1 MKNRIILLL
10 ALICMSPSMKAQ
22 LGPVTLPLGIDV
34 TGIKWNSVKA
44 EDRNYDVK
52 RFLEKTLK
60 EEPDNL
66 DKIRKLLDAGAAA
79 FVTYE
84 MIDNKQYDLMDL
96 MYRYNNKLIR
106 YSQMLHYACA
116 YCHDTAM
123 IDFLI
128 AHGAS
133 LDMCGNYYE
142 RYHDRGY
149 GEVRRNPYL
158 WNSDGRFSFTPQDVA
173 YLNGNKV
180 IVDYIIR
187 KYGKYPTLV
196 GLADYFYQKLAHD
209 KKTDHLISLLK
220 GEDGFYD
227 LLSQGKGRVA
237 KAMADMLN
245 MDLPTGGQQYSYCH
259 ILCRAVDRIGVY
271 RDNGNTEM
279 AAKYEELV
287 RLMIDKGARVDIYDR
302 IVSVFLCAG
311 KKSVTFN
318 SPMLSAMKHHN
329 MMDIVKLLRSKGAPK
344 SVYCLNYCE
353 VRTKPI
359 EGEPILD
366 EYKEAIILGDL

>member
-1 MKNRIILLL
+1 MKSRIILLL

-44 EDRNYDVK
+44 EDRNYDAK

-66 DKIRKLLDAGAAA
+66 NKIRKLLDAGAAA

-123 IDFLI
+123 IDFLV

-149 GEVRRNPYL
+149 GEVRRKPHL

-173 YLNGNKV
+173 YRNDNKV
-180 IVDYIIR
+180 IVDHIIR
-187 KYGKYPTLV
+187 RYGKYPTLV

-220 GEDGFYD
+220 GEENFYN
-227 LLSQGKGRVA
+227 LLSKGNGYDA
-237 KAMADMLN
+237 KAMSDMLN
-245 MDLPTGGQQYSYCH
+245 MDLPTGGETYSYTH
-259 ILCRAVDRIGVY
+259 ILCRAIDRLGVY
-271 RDNGNTEM
+271 RENANSEM

-287 RLMIDKGARVDIYDR
+287 RLMMDKGARVDIYDR
-302 IVSVFLCAG
+302 IVSVFVCPRNNSA
-311 KKSVTFN
+311 TFN
-318 SPMLSAMKHHN
+318 SPMLSAMKHHK

-344 SVYCLNYCE
+344 SVYFLNYCE
-353 VRTKPI
+353 LRTKPI

-366 EYKEAIILGDL
+366 EYKEAIFLGDL